1 LARTSLWGNLVW
13 GSLECRL
20 ERSHDK
26 ILACVHARGR
36 AGESVEIDAVPVA
49 HLELEW
55 GVLIEA
61 ERQGDTP
68 IGIVVAALTEVA
80 PLMADIAAKLRRE
93 IPDLVKRPLVTEFE
107 DIIGAGLA
115 EIFRRPGYRLSM

>member
-1 LARTSLWGNLVW
+1 L
-13 GSLECRL
+13 
-20 ERSHDK
+20 K
-26 ILACVHARGR
+26 P
-36 AGESVEIDAVPVA
+36 SVK
-49 HLELEW
+49 
-55 GVLIEA
+55 
-61 ERQGDTP
+61 GDTP